1 MVSILGLILSMD
13 EIQTKNY
20 AAQKKIGGG
29 QNTDPLSMDYPDW
42 TIPMD

>member
-1 MVSILGLILSMD
+1 MRFTQKIMLL
-13 EIQTKNY
+13 K
-20 AAQKKIGGG
+20 KKIGGG